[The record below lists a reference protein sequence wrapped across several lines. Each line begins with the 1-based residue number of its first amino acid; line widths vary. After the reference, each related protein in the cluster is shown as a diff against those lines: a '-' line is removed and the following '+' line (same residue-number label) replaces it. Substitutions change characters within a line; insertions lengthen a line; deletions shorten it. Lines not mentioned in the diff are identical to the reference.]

1 MTYSISGKIRN
12 VNFLLNQYKDVIKN
26 DDGSFRLAHR
36 CIPCDDNYIKFVDTG
51 VHNLNEF
58 NHDCYRCKHCEI
70 SHPFDFCLLRTS
82 LEDSSIKIPT
92 YYIANC
98 DAYNPIEYL
107 NIIHDKREMIN
118 FIEMV
123 QRYFDCPEYCE
134 EYFGFSPNV
143 DNNTGEILE
152 TIREYYERGGEFS
165 NIPDKYPCV
174 IYFPIDDIDIYKKLK
189 WIYIGEE

>member
-1 MTYSISGKIRN
+1 MEYSISGEMRN
-12 VNFLLNQYKDVIKN
+12 INFLLNQYKDIVKN

-36 CIPCDDNYIKFVDTG
+36 CIPDDDNYIKFVDTG

-82 LEDSSIKIPT
+82 LEDSVIKIPT
-92 YYIANC
+92 HYIANC
-98 DAYNPIEYL
+98 DAYEPIEYL
-107 NIIHDKREMIN
+107 NIIREKSEMIN

-123 QRYFDCPEYCE
+123 QKYFDCPEYCE

-152 TIREYYERGGEFS
+152 TIKEYYERGGEFH
-165 NIPDKYPCV
+165 NIPDKYP
-174 IYFPIDDIDIYKKLK
+174 
-189 WIYIGEE
+189 